1 MVFKWL
7 NRKMG
12 EEINYKQNIKQPK
25 IQTDKENKTEIKQ
38 LHLFYYM
45 LFYFILQ
52 TVQEKVKCRGFF

>member
-38 LHLFYYM
+38 LHLFYVI
-45 LFYFILQ
+45 LFYF
-52 TVQEKVKCRGFF
+52 TDSTGKSEMRG